1 MARSVLPPPVAVP
14 RQSLQGVQGTLSGLS
29 SWRAAP
35 DLPAGGTRSHYPL
48 VSSADLFSV
57 EGKMSRKQRRLE
69 RGSKS
74 VELIKKVTYV
84 LIAKIRLYDSVLPMT
99 LPVDPNGFF

>member
-1 MARSVLPPPVAVP
+1 MPPPVAVP

-29 SWRAAP
+29 SWQAAP
-35 DLPAGGTRSHYPL
+35 NLPAGGTCSHYPL

-57 EGKMSRKQRRLE
+57 EGKMSRKQRLE